1 MPERAPP
8 PAAPERSL
16 ECAHRTPALAGHG
29 RPLRFVLILT
39 ATFMVVEFAGG
50 VIANSLA
57 LLADAGHM
65 LTDVAALALA
75 LFAGW
80 IAQRPATPEKTYG
93 YLRLEIL
100 AALVNGAALFVLAGL
115 IVWDAVGRLAAPPAV
130 EPRILFGVASAGLVV
145 NLVGMR
151 LLHGGHRQS
160 LNVRGAYLHIL
171 SDLLGSVG
179 AMTAGAIILLTGWTL
194 ADPLISV
201 AIALLILVGAW
212 RLLRESVDV
221 LLEATPQHIALG
233 DVERHI
239 ASIPGVADVHDLH
252 VWTVTSGVVAMSGH
266 AVVGDPGQNQR
277 VLGAV
282 QHRMADLGI
291 HHVTMQ
297 IERAGEG
304 CPDGEDRAAD
314 RTDP

>member
-1 MPERAPP
+1 MPDQPLL
-8 PAAPERSL
+8 AAAAERSL
-16 ECAHRTPALAGHG
+16 DCAHRAPALAGQG

-50 VIANSLA
+50 LIANSLA

-115 IVWDAVGRLAAPPAV
+115 IVWDAVGRLAAPPAI
-130 EPRILFGVASAGLVV
+130 EPRILLGVATAGLVV

-151 LLHGGHRQS
+151 LLHGGHRHS

-179 AMTAGAIILLTGWTL
+179 AMAAGAIILLTGWRP
-194 ADPLISV
+194 ADALISV
-201 AIALLILVGAW
+201 AIALLILIGAW
-212 RLLRESVDV
+212 RLVRESVDV
-221 LLEATPQHIALG
+221 LLEATPRHISLG
-233 DVERHI
+233 EVQAGI

-277 VLGAV
+277 VLEAV
-282 QHRMADLGI
+282 QQRMAGLGI

-304 CPDGEDRAAD
+304 CPEREPEGAGSR
-314 RTDP
+314 R

>member
-8 PAAPERSL
+8 AAAPERSL

-297 IERAGEG
+297 LERERL
-304 CPDGEDRAAD
+304 CD
-314 RTDP
+314 